1 MKRIH
6 YQQFDLYQLSDSFR
20 RI

>member
-1 MKRIH
+1 MKPIH
-6 YQQFDLYQLSDSFR
+6 YQQFDLCQLSDSFR